1 MLQCSTTVGV
11 SILASRLDMPPVV
24 CPLHGRQFSLQS
36 FRRENSPHLRVP
48 SLPPS
53 ESLPPSLPTNLPS
66 WVSAS
71 LPPPPSPSRPSFLP
85 SLLPS
90 LPPFLP
96 LPPYSL
102 PFSLPACLPVCLPAS
117 LLFPLRGGA
126 CAAKWADQDGRGAWR
141 GWERVAGEDE
151 CGHSSKPE
159 GPELSSLMGL
169 GSGAAA
175 ACTFGAGHCRLT
187 L

>member
-1 MLQCSTTVGV
+1 MVDNFPCSPSAGK
-11 SILASRLDMPPVV
+11 IRHIYAYP
-24 CPLHGRQFSLQS
+24 
-36 FRRENSPHLRVP
+36 P

-53 ESLPPSLPTNLPS
+53 HFLPPSLPTYL
-66 WVSAS
+66 AGY
-71 LPPPPSPSRPSFLP
+71 
-85 SLLPS
+85 LLPS
-90 LPPFLP
+90 LPLLLPPALPSFPLSFPPFLP
-96 LPPYSL
+96 SSLYLLTSL

-175 ACTFGAGHCRLT
+175 AACTFGAGHCRLT